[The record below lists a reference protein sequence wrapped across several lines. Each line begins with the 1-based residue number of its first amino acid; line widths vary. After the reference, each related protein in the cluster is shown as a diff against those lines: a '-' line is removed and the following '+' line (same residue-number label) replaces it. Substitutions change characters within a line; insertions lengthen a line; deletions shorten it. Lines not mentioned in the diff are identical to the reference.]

1 MTAYLTRNRS
11 LQCTI
16 GQELPVDASASLPLS
31 RQSQPAV
38 SLGPCFALQHDASV
52 AQLLV
57 RAHELPM
64 SPYEITCDKARF
76 DIEAIHGF
84 LTRSYWS
91 PGVPRTVV
99 ERSIANSLCFG
110 VLLEGQQI
118 GFARVITDKATFAFL
133 ADVYVLPEHRGKG
146 LSLRLMEQVIRH
158 PDLQGLRRMM
168 LGTKDAH
175 TLYEKFGFKRLAA
188 PERVMEIHNPDVY
201 SQASTSAL

>member
-1 MTAYLTRNRS
+1 M
-11 LQCTI
+11 
-16 GQELPVDASASLPLS
+16 SA
-31 RQSQPAV
+31 
-38 SLGPCFALQHDASV
+38 
-52 AQLLV
+52 
-57 RAHELPM
+57 
-64 SPYEITCDKARF
+64 YEITCDKTRF
-76 DIEAIHGF
+76 DIEAIHRF
-84 LTRSYWS
+84 LMQSYWS
-91 PGVPRTVV
+91 PGVPRSVI

-110 VLLEGQQI
+110 LLLEGQQI